1 MAPVSTASDIYSNP
15 QANSTMVEGAKWVL
29 ASGAGAGIYKAILL
43 ILKRR
48 SDRKLLGIK
57 AHDESV
63 KLDVSDLAQWRSDL
77 IHQNEEQAK
86 RIDKL
91 LDDRMKE
98 AAEYQKMSGDLR
110 ESNSI
115 LKTQLSNAIY
125 EIAGLKA
132 ALERAT
138 AELTRANDESAQLRV
153 MLTNQNKA
161 VGS

>member
-1 MAPVSTASDIYSNP
+1 MASLSTVPDIYAS
-15 QANSTMVEGAKWVL
+15 ATDHATVAEGVKWLL
-29 ASGAGAGIYKAILL
+29 ASGAGAGIYKAALM

-48 SDRKLLGIK
+48 SDRNALGIK
-57 AHDESV
+57 ARDESI
-63 KLDVSDLAQWRSDL
+63 KLDVSDLAQWRADL
-77 IHQNEEQAK
+77 IHQNEEQSK
-86 RIDKL
+86 RISTL
-91 LDDRMKE
+91 LDDRMRE
-98 AAEYQKMSGDLR
+98 ANEYQKMSLELR

-161 VGS
+161 VGQ